1 MRMVVRMEIEMGM
14 GMGMGMELRLR
25 IITMMMILKGDSGV
39 SGHDV
44 NGDDDALATSNART
58 TTPFRLP
65 LLLGPHKGTRK
76 RIHLENRPICC
87 LLCIAT
93 VCRSSETEKRSTPQS
108 RGRKLPVASCKLPAA
123 SCNCNCCR
131 CLPVDHPLRLP
142 LQLQLPAI
150 VIHKCEFNLKIALI
164 LLGCRHLCIAEKTK
178 LHPISIYNRQIR
190 ISYKFFAPHK
200 MSGKKSKGKSLAIHF
215 FALTF

>member
-1 MRMVVRMEIEMGM
+1 MRMVVRIEIEMGM

-87 LLCIAT
+87 LLYIAT
-93 VCRSSETEKRSTPQS
+93 VCRSSETEKRSTPHHVGASCQ
-108 RGRKLPVASCKLPAA
+108 LPVASCQLRVAIAIAA
-123 SCNCNCCR
+123 AAAAFPLIIRCVCRCNCSCR
-131 CLPVDHPLRLP
+131 
-142 LQLQLPAI
+142 QLLFINA
-150 VIHKCEFNLKIALI
+150 N
-164 LLGCRHLCIAEKTK
+164 
-178 LHPISIYNRQIR
+178 SI
-190 ISYKFFAPHK
+190 
-200 MSGKKSKGKSLAIHF
+200 
-215 FALTF
+215 